1 MNPATLSPDID
12 KRGAAD
18 YAGRESRYLA
28 FVAPNGLRNSAV
40 LEVLIGMAVA
50 LGLAYMLQRNDPLLI
65 DSQYPWLWL
74 LATIFALRYGALLGV
89 LAGLCIMA
97 AWWLL
102 YDPAQYPVPTRLF
115 AGGMIQLVVVGHCS
129 DLWIG
134 RLRRLN
140 GANDYLDDRL
150 SSLIT
155 NHYLL
160 RASHEHME
168 REMLGRPA
176 TLRDAVAQ
184 LRVAARAK
192 EDTHDV
198 PDAQQLLD
206 YVATICRVDQA
217 AIFRVTGGDID
228 PSALASVGADFVLV
242 LDDSLLL
249 ACVESQ
255 QLTHLRS
262 PDSENSAYIACVPII
277 ANERGLI
284 AVLVVRG
291 MPFLALNTDNLQ
303 LLRTLSNYYVDGLSQ
318 TALVKGIH
326 QRVPACPEEFALEL
340 GRVAR
345 MTNEAG
351 IPSTLMAFRF
361 PLEAPFESAVDFLRS
376 ERRTLDL
383 IWDHA
388 TDQALIV
395 FVLLPLTDTLGA
407 HGYRLRI
414 QRECQTKLGLDL
426 DGADVCIDAVV
437 VPAQAPGLALY
448 RLLYRGHHD

>member
-1 MNPATLSPDID
+1 MSTATLAPDTG
-12 KRGAAD
+12 RRRAAD
-18 YAGRESRYLA
+18 YAGRESRYLTI
-28 FVAPNGLRNSAV
+28 VAPNGLRKSAI
-40 LEVLIGMAVA
+40 LEVLIGMVVA
-50 LGLAYMLQRNDPLLI
+50 LALAYMLQPSDPLLI
-65 DSQYPWLWL
+65 ESPYPWLWL

-97 AWWLL
+97 AGWLL
-102 YDPAQYPVPTRLF
+102 YDPAQYSVPTLLF
-115 AGGMIQLVVVGHCS
+115 AGGMIQLVVAGHCS

-140 GANDYLDDRL
+140 DANDYLDDRL

-160 RASHEHME
+160 RVSHEHME
-168 REMLGRPA
+168 REMLGRPV

-184 LRVAARAK
+184 LREAARAN
-192 EDTHDV
+192 EDTHDF
-198 PDAQQLLD
+198 PGAQPLLE
-206 YVATICRVDQA
+206 YAATVCRVDQA
-217 AIFRVTGGDID
+217 AIFRVTEGDVD
-228 PSALASVGADFVLV
+228 PTALASVGADFVLE
-242 LDDSLLL
+242 LYDPLLV
-249 ACVESQ
+249 ACLESR

-277 ANERGLI
+277 ANEIGLI

-318 TALVKGIH
+318 TTLVKGIH
-326 QRVPACPEEFALEL
+326 QHVPACPEEFALEL

-345 MTNEAG
+345 MKNEAG
-351 IPSTLMAFRF
+351 IPSTLMSFEF
-361 PLEAPFESAVDFLRS
+361 PPDAPFKFAIDFLRS

-383 IWDHA
+383 VWAYA

-407 HGYRLRI
+407 HGYRLRM
-414 QRECQTKLGLDL
+414 QRQCQAKLGLDL
-426 DGADVCIDAVV
+426 DGSDVRIDAVA
-437 VPAQAPGLALY
+437 VPAEAPGLALH
-448 RLLYRGHHD
+448 RLLYRGRHD